1 MKNKKRITAAL
12 MSVLCAAALFAGC
25 GKVNVGYVDQ
35 NRIQNEAPQIKSSMD
50 EMQSKMA
57 EVQQEAEQKFQEA
70 AASGTSEEDMQ
81 KLQQQMQMKAA
92 GVQQQY
98 AIQIKA
104 KVDAAMD
111 DIVKAK
117 KLDTVVNSNGK
128 DGVVVSGGVD
138 ITEDVIQKLQ

>member
-1 MKNKKRITAAL
+1 MKNKKRIIAAV

-35 NRIQNEAPQIKSSMD
+35 SRIQNEAPQIKSSME

-70 AASGTSEEDMQ
+70 GASGASEEDMQ
-81 KLQQQMQMKAA
+81 KLQQQMQMTAA

-111 DIVKAK
+111 DIVKEK

>member
-1 MKNKKRITAAL
+1 MKNKKRIVAAV
-12 MSVLCAAALFAGC
+12 MSVLCAVALLAGC

-70 AASGTSEEDMQ
+70 AASGASEEDMQ

>member
-1 MKNKKRITAAL
+1 MKNKKRIVAAV
-12 MSVLCAAALFAGC
+12 MSVLCAVALLAGC

-35 NRIQNEAPQIKSSMD
+35 NRIQNEAPQIKSSME

-70 AASGTSEEDMQ
+70 AASGASEEDMQ

-111 DIVKAK
+111 DIVKEK

>member
-1 MKNKKRITAAL
+1 MKNKKSITAAL

-35 NRIQNEAPQIKSSMD
+35 NRIQNEAPQIKASIE
-50 EMQSKMA
+50 EMQGKMT
-57 EVQQEAEQKFQEA
+57 EVQKEAEQKLQEA
-70 AASGTSEEDMQ
+70 SSSGASDEDMQ

>member
-35 NRIQNEAPQIKSSMD
+35 NRIQNEAPQIKASIE
-50 EMQSKMA
+50 EMQGKMT
-57 EVQQEAEQKFQEA
+57 EVQKEAEQKLQEA
-70 AASGTSEEDMQ
+70 SSSGASDEDMQ

-138 ITEDVIQKLQ
+138 ITEDVMQQLQ

>member
-35 NRIQNEAPQIKSSMD
+35 NRIQNEAPQIKASIE
-50 EMQSKMA
+50 EMQGKMT
-57 EVQQEAEQKFQEA
+57 EVQKEAEQKLQEA
-70 AASGTSEEDMQ
+70 SSSGASDEDMQ

-138 ITEDVIQKLQ
+138 ITDDVIQKLQ

>member
-1 MKNKKRITAAL
+1 MKNKKRIVAAV
-12 MSVLCAAALFAGC
+12 MSVLCAVALLAGC

-35 NRIQNEAPQIKSSMD
+35 NRIQNEAPQIKSSME

-57 EVQQEAEQKFQEA
+57 EVQKEAEQKFQEA
-70 AASGTSEEDMQ
+70 GTSGASEEELQ

-111 DIVKAK
+111 DIVKEK

-128 DGVVVSGGVD
+128 DGVVISGGVD

>member
-35 NRIQNEAPQIKSSMD
+35 NRIQNEAPQIKASIE
-50 EMQSKMA
+50 EMQGKMT
-57 EVQQEAEQKFQEA
+57 EVQKEAEQKLQEA
-70 AASGTSEEDMQ
+70 SSSGASDEDMQ

-128 DGVVVSGGVD
+128 DGVVVSRGVD

>member
-1 MKNKKRITAAL
+1 MKNKKRIMAAV

-35 NRIQNEAPQIKSSMD
+35 NRIQNEAPQIKSSME

-70 AASGTSEEDMQ
+70 GASGASEEDMQ

-128 DGVVVSGGVD
+128 DGVVVSGGVE
-138 ITEDVIQKLQ
+138 ITEDVSQKLQ

>member
-1 MKNKKRITAAL
+1 MKNKKRIIAAV

-35 NRIQNEAPQIKSSMD
+35 SRIQNEAPQIKSSMD

-81 KLQQQMQMKAA
+81 KLTDKAMKE
-92 GVQQQY
+92 
-98 AIQIKA
+98 I
-104 KVDAAMD
+104 DT
-111 DIVKAK
+111 IVA
-117 KLDTVVNSNGK
+117 
-128 DGVVVSGGVD
+128 
-138 ITEDVIQKLQ
+138 QKEKELMEI

>member
-1 MKNKKRITAAL
+1 MKNKKRIMAAV

-35 NRIQNEAPQIKSSMD
+35 NRIQNEAPQIKASIE
-50 EMQSKMA
+50 EMQGKMT
-57 EVQQEAEQKFQEA
+57 EVQKEAEQKLQEA
-70 AASGTSEEDMQ
+70 SSSGASDEDMQ
-81 KLQQQMQMKAA
+81 KLQQQLQMKAA

>member
-12 MSVLCAAALFAGC
+12 MSVLCVAALFAGC

-35 NRIQNEAPQIKSSMD
+35 NRIQSEAPQIKASVE
-50 EMQSKMA
+50 EMQAKMT

-70 AASGTSEEDMQ
+70 SASGASEEDMQ

>member
-1 MKNKKRITAAL
+1 MKNKKSITATL

-35 NRIQNEAPQIKSSMD
+35 NRIQNEAPQIKASIE
-50 EMQSKMA
+50 EMQGKMT
-57 EVQQEAEQKFQEA
+57 EVQKEAEQKLQEA
-70 AASGTSEEDMQ
+70 SSSGASDEDMQ

>member
-35 NRIQNEAPQIKSSMD
+35 NRIQNEAPQIKASIE
-50 EMQSKMA
+50 EMQGKMT
-57 EVQQEAEQKFQEA
+57 EVQKEAEQKFQEA
-70 AASGTSEEDMQ
+70 AASGASEEDMQ

>member
-1 MKNKKRITAAL
+1 MKNKKRIMAAL

-35 NRIQNEAPQIKSSMD
+35 SRIQNEAPQIKSSLE

-57 EVQQEAEQKFQEA
+57 EVEKEAEQKFQEA
-70 AASGTSEEDMQ
+70 GASGASEEDMQ

-111 DIVKAK
+111 DIVKEK

-128 DGVVVSGGVD
+128 DSVIVSGGVD
-138 ITEDVIQKLQ
+138 ITEEVIQKLQ

>member
-1 MKNKKRITAAL
+1 MKNKKRIVAAV
-12 MSVLCAAALFAGC
+12 MSMLCAVALLAGC

-35 NRIQNEAPQIKSSMD
+35 NRIQNEAPQIKSSME

-57 EVQQEAEQKFQEA
+57 EVQQEAEQKFQET
-70 AASGTSEEDMQ
+70 AASGASEEEMQ

>member
-1 MKNKKRITAAL
+1 MKNKKRITATL

-35 NRIQNEAPQIKSSMD
+35 NRIQNEAPQIKASIE
-50 EMQSKMA
+50 EMQGKMT
-57 EVQQEAEQKFQEA
+57 EVQKEAEQKLQEA
-70 AASGTSEEDMQ
+70 SSSGASDEDMQ

>member
-35 NRIQNEAPQIKSSMD
+35 NRIQNEAPQIKASIE
-50 EMQSKMA
+50 EMQGKMT
-57 EVQQEAEQKFQEA
+57 EVQKEAEQKLQEA
-70 AASGTSEEDMQ
+70 SSSGASDEDMQ
-81 KLQQQMQMKAA
+81 KL
-92 GVQQQY
+92 QQQY

>member
-1 MKNKKRITAAL
+1 MKNKKRIVAAV

-35 NRIQNEAPQIKSSMD
+35 NRIQNEAPQIKSSME

-57 EVQQEAEQKFQEA
+57 EAQQEAEQKFQQA
-70 AASGTSEEDMQ
+70 GASGASEEDMQ

>member
-25 GKVNVGYVDQ
+25 GKVTVGYVDQ
-35 NRIQNEAPQIKSSMD
+35 NRIQNEAPQIKASIE
-50 EMQSKMA
+50 EMQGKMT
-57 EVQQEAEQKFQEA
+57 EVQKEAEQKLQEA
-70 AASGTSEEDMQ
+70 SSSGASDEDMQ

-128 DGVVVSGGVD
+128 DGVVVSGGGD
-138 ITEDVIQKLQ
+138 LTEDVIQKLQ

>member
-35 NRIQNEAPQIKSSMD
+35 NRIQNEAPQIKASIE
-50 EMQSKMA
+50 EMQGKMT
-57 EVQQEAEQKFQEA
+57 EVQKEAEQKMQEA
-70 AASGTSEEDMQ
+70 SSSGASDEDMQ

>member
-35 NRIQNEAPQIKSSMD
+35 NRIQNEAPQIKASIE
-50 EMQSKMA
+50 EMQGKMT
-57 EVQQEAEQKFQEA
+57 EVQKEAEQKLQEA
-70 AASGTSEEDMQ
+70 SSSGASDEDMQ

-111 DIVKAK
+111 DIVKDK

>member
-12 MSVLCAAALFAGC
+12 MSVLCAAALIAGC

-35 NRIQNEAPQIKSSMD
+35 NRIQNEAPQIKASIE
-50 EMQSKMA
+50 EMQGKMT
-57 EVQQEAEQKFQEA
+57 EVQKEAEQKLQEA
-70 AASGTSEEDMQ
+70 SSSGASDEDMQ

>member
-1 MKNKKRITAAL
+1 MKNKKRIVAAV
-12 MSVLCAAALFAGC
+12 MSVLCAVALLAGC

-35 NRIQNEAPQIKSSMD
+35 NRIQNEAPQIKSSME

-57 EVQQEAEQKFQEA
+57 EVQKEAEQKFQEA
-70 AASGTSEEDMQ
+70 GASGASEEELQ

-111 DIVKAK
+111 DIVKEK

-128 DGVVVSGGVD
+128 DGVVISGGVD

>member
-1 MKNKKRITAAL
+1 MKNKKRIIAAV

-35 NRIQNEAPQIKSSMD
+35 NRIQNEAPQIKSSME

-70 AASGTSEEDMQ
+70 GASGASEEDMQ

>member
-35 NRIQNEAPQIKSSMD
+35 NRIQNEAPQIKASIE
-50 EMQSKMA
+50 EMQGKMT
-57 EVQQEAEQKFQEA
+57 EVQKEAEQKLQEA
-70 AASGTSEEDMQ
+70 SSSGASDEDMQ
-81 KLQQQMQMKAA
+81 NLQQQMQMKAA

>member
-1 MKNKKRITAAL
+1 MKNKKRIIAAV

-35 NRIQNEAPQIKSSMD
+35 SRIQNEAPQIKSSMD

-57 EVQQEAEQKFQEA
+57 EVQQEAEQKFQET
-70 AASGTSEEDMQ
+70 AASGASEEEMQ

-111 DIVKAK
+111 DIVKEK

>member
-35 NRIQNEAPQIKSSMD
+35 NRIQNEAPQIKASIE
-50 EMQSKMA
+50 EMQGKMT
-57 EVQQEAEQKFQEA
+57 EVQKEAEQKMQEA
-70 AASGTSEEDMQ
+70 SSSGASDEDMQ
-81 KLQQQMQMKAA
+81 KLQQQLQMKAA

-111 DIVKAK
+111 DIVKEK

>member
-1 MKNKKRITAAL
+1 MKNKKRIVAAV

-35 NRIQNEAPQIKSSMD
+35 NRIQNEAPQIKSSME

-70 AASGTSEEDMQ
+70 GASGASEEDMQ

>member
-35 NRIQNEAPQIKSSMD
+35 NRIQNEAPQIKASIE
-50 EMQSKMA
+50 EMQGKMT
-57 EVQQEAEQKFQEA
+57 EVQKEAAQKLQEASSSG
-70 AASGTSEEDMQ
+70 ASDEDMQ

>member
-35 NRIQNEAPQIKSSMD
+35 NRIQNEAPQIKASIE
-50 EMQSKMA
+50 EMQGKMT
-57 EVQQEAEQKFQEA
+57 EVQKEAEQKLQEA
-70 AASGTSEEDMQ
+70 SSSGASDEDMQ

-104 KVDAAMD
+104 KVEAAMD

>member
-35 NRIQNEAPQIKSSMD
+35 NRIQNEAPRIKASIE
-50 EMQSKMA
+50 EMQGKMT
-57 EVQQEAEQKFQEA
+57 EGQKEAEQKLQEA
-70 AASGTSEEDMQ
+70 SSSGASDEDMQ

>member
-1 MKNKKRITAAL
+1 MKNKKRIVAAV
-12 MSVLCAAALFAGC
+12 MSVLCAVALLAGC